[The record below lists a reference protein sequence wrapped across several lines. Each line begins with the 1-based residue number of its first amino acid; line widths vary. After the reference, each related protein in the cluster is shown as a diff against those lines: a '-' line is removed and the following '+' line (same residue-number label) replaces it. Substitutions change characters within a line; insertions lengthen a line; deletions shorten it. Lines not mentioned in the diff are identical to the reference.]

1 MSGAACLHQRHHGLR
16 PGEASTR
23 GWPGPGAWMLVVSPG
38 LFLAAQS
45 TLRHGN
51 PSKKMARGGGMQ
63 RFHAHTSHRPYGRRS
78 RASLPASLWPPWPH
92 LSAEPPEWLPEKQPG
107 RQVWLMGG
115 DPQFLKAHRHKTPV
129 EAGFPGNLDDL
140 RLPPLHLGRALIL
153 AMQHSS
159 PE

>member
-63 RFHAHTSHRPYGRRS
+63 RFHAHTSHRPCGRRS

-92 LSAEPPEWLPEKQPG
+92 ISAEPPEWLPEKLSLEDKCG
-107 RQVWLMGG
+107 SWEGIRSSSKLT
-115 DPQFLKAHRHKTPV
+115 DTRHQSKRDFQATWMTR
-129 EAGFPGNLDDL
+129 GFPLST
-140 RLPPLHLGRALIL
+140 LGG
-153 AMQHSS
+153 
-159 PE
+159 P